1 MRLSNIKYLA
11 QNQLVNNEADS
22 LPKKRLEGRREKER
36 KGGRKKKIQ
45 KEKSSLT
52 VHCIHLQL
60 IVHSFLSVFALYSQ
74 VVS

>member
-36 KGGRKKKIQ
+36 KGGRKKKYRRKNLVSQ
-45 KEKSSLT
+45 FT
-52 VHCIHLQL
+52 VFIF
-60 IVHSFLSVFALYSQ
+60 S
-74 VVS
+74 